1 MPSAN
6 SSFAS
11 KTFLNRNNFIFS
23 YFPEACVIMVIS
35 QGDILL
41 ANEAEKILRWI
52 SCRHIFQKI
61 CITVY
66 KAVKREK
73 DVTYFFRGLVIL
85 DGEFSHSDDVPSET
99 EMERVFIP
107 TFVLPL
113 PSWIKARTFRINCLC
128 LKVIKPFRMQTN
140 HQSFALLRCHNGLPH
155 QWRTATIQGPETAKS
170 ARPVCPPV
178 THGMPFRVAMFF
190 S

>member
-11 KTFLNRNNFIFS
+11 KTFLKRNNIIFS

-107 TFVLPL
+107 TFVSPL
-113 PSWIKARTFRINCLC
+113 PSWIKAGTPALFLNCSC
-128 LKVIKPFRMQTN
+128 PKTIKPYQIQTN
-140 HQSFALLRCHNGLPH
+140 RQSVALLRCHNGQPH
-155 QWRTATIQGPETAKS
+155 KWNTTTIQRSE
-170 ARPVCPPV
+170 RPLCPPV
-178 THGMPFRVAMFF
+178 THGMPFRVAMLFT
-190 S
+190 